1 MRALF
6 FNFGLLCALAFPA
19 GAHTI
24 SGLARITDGDSWTI
38 NGIKMRAHA
47 YDAPEWDQ
55 VCHRGEPLRRYRCGL
70 AATDALR
77 GLIAGRPLDC
87 DPVVQD
93 WTGRV
98 TDRYG
103 RTIVKCRVGDT
114 DIGAHMVENGH
125 VVAFLRYSDEYLPQ
139 QQLAQAA
146 KRGLWGGVFM
156 EPQYWRLSKRWWAS
170 KISDTATCIPRGAI
184 KAV

>member
-1 MRALF
+1 MQPIISAVAL
-6 FNFGLLCALAFPA
+6 LLALAFPA
-19 GAHTI
+19 GAQTI
-24 SGLARITDGDSWTI
+24 SGQARIQDGDSWII
-38 NGIKMRAHA
+38 NGVRMRASA

-77 GLIAGRPLDC
+77 SLIGGRPLDC

-93 WTGRV
+93 ETGRV

-114 DIGAHMVENGH
+114 DIGAHMVADGYA
-125 VVAFLRYSDEYLPQ
+125 VAFLRYSDEYLPQ
-139 QQLAQAA
+139 QQEAQAA
-146 KRGLWGGVFM
+146 KRGLWAGIFM
-156 EPQYWRLSKRWWAS
+156 EPQYWRLSKRWWQ
-170 KISDTATCIPRGAI
+170 
-184 KAV
+184 

>member
-1 MRALF
+1 VRLILAFLA
-6 FNFGLLCALAFPA
+6 LLCAHAFAA
-19 GAHTI
+19 GAQSI
-24 SGLARITDGDSWTI
+24 SGTARIGDGDSWTI

-55 VCHRGEPLRRYRCGL
+55 VCHRGELLRRYRCGL

-77 GLIAGRPLDC
+77 SLVAGRPLDC

-93 WTGRV
+93 ETGRV

-114 DIGAHMVENGH
+114 DIGAYMVESGYA
-125 VVAFLRYSDEYLPQ
+125 VAFLRYSNEYLPEQ
-139 QQLAQAA
+139 QRAQAA
-146 KRGLWGGVFM
+146 KRGLWSGVFM
-156 EPQYWRLSKRWWAS
+156 EPQYWRLSNRWWQ
-170 KISDTATCIPRGAI
+170 
-184 KAV
+184 